1 MTHSRSGFCS
11 AVRASK
17 HAWADSLPSAHFTRQ
32 ARYHVWAT
40 HRLLDA
46 VSRLSDEEYRR
57 DVGLFFKSIHG
68 TLNHL
73 LVGEHLL
80 WYARFSKGA
89 SPLLALDAEIEP
101 DRERL
106 GQALKGGA
114 ANWEHLIATW
124 PAERF
129 DGNLDYKTM
138 KGVPQ
143 SLPFAA
149 TLAHVFNHAT
159 HHRGQ
164 ITAALTALGQP
175 GPELDWVYH
184 LQLEA
189 QKP

>member
-1 MTHSRSGFCS
+1 MAALTLTPNVSMSP
-11 AVRASK
+11 
-17 HAWADSLPSAHFTRQ
+17 LQNHFATQ

-40 HRLLDA
+40 HRLMDA
-46 VSRLSDEEYRR
+46 VSRVADDDYRK
-57 DVGLFFKSIHG
+57 DVGLFFKSFHG

-73 LVGEHLL
+73 LVAEHLL
-80 WYARFSKGA
+80 WYPRFSKGA
-89 SPLLALDAEIEP
+89 SPRLGLDTEIEP
-101 DRERL
+101 DRDRL

-114 ANWEHLIATW
+114 ANWEPLIASW
-124 PAERF
+124 PAERL
-129 DGNLDYKTM
+129 DGHLDYQTS
-138 KGVPQ
+138 KGVAQ

-184 LQLEA
+184 LQLETA
-189 QKP
+189 EAAKAKTP